1 MVIVVEVMPGAD
13 AVSGA
18 VELPVLVL
26 VPEAELELE
35 LPLDEHAARVNAA
48 AVATATA
55 AVRRNLWGLLMNYLP
70 FQSVPG

>member
-1 MVIVVEVMPGAD
+1 MPGAD

-18 VELPVLVL
+18 VELPVLVGA
-26 VPEAELELE
+26 PEAELEPE
-35 LPLDEHAARVNAA
+35 LPLDEHAARANAA

-70 FQSVPG
+70 SQSVPG